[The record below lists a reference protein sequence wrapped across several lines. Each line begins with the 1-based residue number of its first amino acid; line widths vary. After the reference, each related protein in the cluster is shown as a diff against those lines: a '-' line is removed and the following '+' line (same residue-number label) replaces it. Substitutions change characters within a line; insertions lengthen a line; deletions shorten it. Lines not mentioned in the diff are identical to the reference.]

1 MINQQELTGNWNQI
15 KGRIREKWSS
25 LSNDD
30 LAAVKGDVDRLVGRI
45 QEKTGESREKIERF
59 LDSSLESGSAG
70 ISEAAE
76 QIRTYAQDFGH
87 ATQEQ
92 MAEVQDA
99 VSNSLKS
106 ATDTVRRRPAESAAV
121 CFGVGLV
128 AGAALSLILK
138 NRS

>member
-25 LSNDD
+25 ISNDD
-30 LAAVKGDVDRLVGRI
+30 LAGVKGDVDRLVGRI
-45 QEKTGESREKIERF
+45 QEKTGESREKIESF
-59 LDSSLESGSAG
+59 LDRTLESGSAG

-76 QIRTYAQDFGH
+76 HIRTYAEDLSH

-92 MAEVQDA
+92 LANAQDA
-99 VSNSLKS
+99 MANGLKT

-121 CFGVGLV
+121 CFGVGLI